1 MIKKIVVS
9 LCLLFSLVSFAQEST
24 SSPYSFYGIGDVRFK
39 GTIENRSMGGMSV
52 IPDSIH
58 VNIMNPAMYSSL
70 KLTSFAIG
78 GTFTANRLK
87 TNSQNEKAQRTTL
100 DYLAVG
106 IPLKKLGIGFGL
118 IPYSSVGYNIK
129 NSVLNGDVTATNF
142 YTGSGGMNKVFFGFG
157 YQLTKKFSFGADVQ
171 YNFGRV
177 STKSIAV
184 QYDVYGNQIQ
194 YGTRELNTSDIS
206 GVNVNVG
213 LAYHSKIYKDISI
226 FSSATYTPE
235 SNLNL
240 ANTRKI
246 AIVQVANGGT
256 VDVAVGDE
264 LTIDVANTKLK
275 LPSKFTFGLGV
286 GDAKKWIIG
295 SELTLQSSSNF
306 GNRFNDINNVSYEN
320 AKRFSV
326 GGYYIPNYKSFSN
339 YFDRIVYR
347 GGFRY
352 ENTGLI
358 INNKSIQDQ
367 ALTLGLGL
375 PLRGTFSN
383 LNIGFELGNRGTKD
397 ASLVR
402 EHYMNFSLGLSF
414 NERWFQKRKI
424 D

>member
-78 GTFTANRLK
+78 GTFAANRLK

-206 GVNVNVG
+206 GVNFNVG

-246 AIVQVANGGT
+246 AIVQVANGGA

-286 GDAKKWIIG
+286 GDVKKWIIG

>member
-1 MIKKIVVS
+1 
-9 LCLLFSLVSFAQEST
+9 
-24 SSPYSFYGIGDVRFK
+24 
-39 GTIENRSMGGMSV
+39 
-52 IPDSIH
+52 
-58 VNIMNPAMYSSL
+58 
-70 KLTSFAIG
+70 
-78 GTFTANRLK
+78 
-87 TNSQNEKAQRTTL
+87 
-100 DYLAVG
+100 
-106 IPLKKLGIGFGL
+106 
-118 IPYSSVGYNIK
+118 
-129 NSVLNGDVTATNF
+129 
-142 YTGSGGMNKVFFGFG
+142 
-157 YQLTKKFSFGADVQ
+157 
-171 YNFGRV
+171 
-177 STKSIAV
+177 
-184 QYDVYGNQIQ
+184 
-194 YGTRELNTSDIS
+194 
-206 GVNVNVG
+206 
-213 LAYHSKIYKDISI
+213 
-226 FSSATYTPE
+226 
-235 SNLNL
+235 
-240 ANTRKI
+240 
-246 AIVQVANGGT
+246 
-256 VDVAVGDE
+256 
-264 LTIDVANTKLK
+264 VANTKLK